1 MAFYWNNHLKAGD
14 PVYLM
19 GRPLQREWKGR
30 NVIWVKGVVAKIC
43 AKRIKVFNE
52 ELGEFR
58 YYARKN
64 VFVRNVDPVSLV
76 DAILGEEK

>member
-1 MAFYWNNHLKAGD
+1 MAFHWNDHLKAGD
-14 PVYLM
+14 LVYLM
-19 GRPLQREWKGR
+19 RRPPREWIGR
-30 NVIWVKGVVAKIC
+30 DVMWVKGVVAKIC

-64 VFVRNVDPVSLV
+64 VFERKVDPVPLV